1 MAAAAAAVMASV
13 GMALSATW
21 SRCSEHG
28 RGAMQSRGGQSE
40 HTGKGKT
47 GVRGAASAPS
57 EVVEVVEVPA
67 GYANNHLM
75 NSPGRTI
82 EQVVAGSC
90 IIRLPTCTSCERR
103 GLCATAFLR
112 IAALTR
118 SN

>member
-82 EQVVAGSC
+82 DQVVQARAQSAC
-90 IIRLPTCTSCERR
+90 PRVPAANAAASARRLSF
-103 GLCATAFLR
+103 G
-112 IAALTR
+112 
-118 SN
+118 